1 MIMTTINE
9 IFKTH
14 APEYIRRFGDHMPK
28 LHLKAINAIKSCRT
42 SACGLLMYRCTRC
55 GTSHKMYRSC
65 GNRHCPVCQ
74 NHKMRQWLQ
83 GQLQRQ
89 LPGHHFMIT
98 FTVPQQLRRF
108 IRSNPKKAYSALF
121 AASADTLKAVA
132 QNRRFIGGDLPGF
145 FGVLHTW
152 GRQLQYHP
160 HIHYIVPG
168 GAVSKSD
175 TTWHPSPV
183 NFFAP
188 VKGMSTIFKAKLR
201 DEFTRIG
208 LIDTIAPHLWQQD
221 FIVNC
226 QAVGNCQE
234 SIRYLA
240 PYVFKVAIANSRII
254 KVEDGKVF
262 FRYKKPRSNR
272 WRIMALDI
280 IKFMRRYLQHV
291 LPTGFMKVRYYGFMS
306 PASSVALEKVRS
318 LIELA
323 YGFDVAVPEFDQQ
336 EDAYPTCP
344 YCGGKLEFRC
354 WMHPLIAR
362 IAEYG

>member
-1 MIMTTINE
+1 MTTITE
-9 IFKTH
+9 IFSTY
-14 APEYIRRFGDHMPK
+14 ALEYIRCFGDHMPTIHRK
-28 LHLKAINAIKSCRT
+28 VINAITRCRT
-42 SACGLLMYRCTRC
+42 SACGLVIYGCTRC
-55 GTSHKMYRSC
+55 GTSHTMFRSC

-74 NHKMRQWLQ
+74 NHKTRQWLQ

-108 IRSNPKKAYSALF
+108 IRSNPKKAYSAMF
-121 AASADTLKAVA
+121 TASSQTLKAVA
-132 QNRRFIGGDLPGF
+132 ATTRFVGGDLPGF

-175 TTWHPSPV
+175 STWHSSRLE
-183 NFFAP
+183 FFAP
-188 VKGMSTIFKAKLR
+188 VRVMSRIFKAKLR

-208 LIDTIAPHLWQQD
+208 LIDTIDPHVWQQD
-221 FIVNC
+221 FVVNC
-226 QAVGNCQE
+226 QAVGTCQE

-240 PYVFKVAIANSRII
+240 AYVFKVAISNSRII

-262 FRYKKPRSNR
+262 FRYKKPQSNR
-272 WRIMALDI
+272 WRTMALDI
-280 IKFMRRYLQHV
+280 MEFMRRFLQHV
-291 LPTGFMKVRYYGFMS
+291 LPTGFMKVRHYGFMS
-306 PASSVALEKVRS
+306 PASSVELKKVRS

-323 YGFDVAVPEFDQQ
+323 YGFDVEVPEVAQHD
-336 EDAYPTCP
+336 ELYPRCP
-344 YCGGKLEFRC
+344 DCGGKLEVRC
-354 WMHPLIAR
+354 WIHPLIAR

>member
-1 MIMTTINE
+1 MTTINE
-9 IFKTH
+9 IFKTYG
-14 APEYIRRFGDHMPK
+14 PEYIRRFGDHMPRG
-28 LHLKAINAIKSCRT
+28 HLKVINAITACRT
-42 SACGLLMYRCTRC
+42 SACGLVIYECESC
-55 GTSHKMYRSC
+55 GKSHKMFRSC

-74 NHKMRQWLQ
+74 NHKTQHWLQ
-83 GQLQRQ
+83 RQLQRQ

-98 FTVPQQLRRF
+98 FTVPQSLRRS
-108 IRSNPKKAYSALF
+108 IRSHQKQAYSALF
-121 AASADTLKAVA
+121 SASSDTLKAVA
-132 QNRRFIGGDLPGF
+132 ATKRFVGGDLPGF

-168 GAVSKSD
+168 GALSKPNGK
-175 TTWHPSPV
+175 WHPSPL

-188 VKGMSTIFKAKLR
+188 VRVMSKIFKAKLR
-201 DEFTRIG
+201 DELKR
-208 LIDTIAPHLWQQD
+208 LDLLKYVDPDVWQQD

-240 PYVFKVAIANSRII
+240 PYVFKVAISNSRII
-254 KVEDGKVF
+254 RVEDSKVF

-272 WRIMALDI
+272 WRTMALDTME
-280 IKFMRRYLQHV
+280 FMRRFLQHV
-291 LPTGFMKVRYYGFMS
+291 LPTGFMKVRHYGFMN
-306 PASSVALEKVRS
+306 PASSVDIETISS

-323 YGFDVAVPEFDQQ
+323 YGFDVDVPEVDQQ
-336 EDAYPTCP
+336 DDIHPACP
-344 YCGGKLEFRC
+344 DCGGKLKLRC
-354 WMHPLIAR
+354 WIHPLIAQ

>member
-1 MIMTTINE
+1 MTTINE
-9 IFKTH
+9 ILKTY
-14 APEYIRRFGDHMPK
+14 APAYIRRFGDHMPK
-28 LHLKAINAIKSCRT
+28 IHRRVINAITRCRT
-42 SACGLLMYRCTRC
+42 SACGLVIYECKSC
-55 GTSHKMYRSC
+55 GTSHTMFRSC
-65 GNRHCPVCQ
+65 GNRHCPTCQ
-74 NHKMRQWLQ
+74 NHKTRQWLQ

-108 IRSNPKKAYSALF
+108 IRSNPKKAYGALF
-121 AASADTLKAVA
+121 TASSQTLKAVA
-132 QNRRFIGGDLPGF
+132 ANERFVGGDLPGF

-175 TTWHPSPV
+175 GTWHPSTV
-183 NFFAP
+183 SFFAP
-188 VKGMSTIFKAKLR
+188 VRVMSTIFRAKLR

-208 LIDTIAPHLWQQD
+208 LLYDIDPHVWQHD
-221 FIVNC
+221 FVVNC

-240 PYVFKVAIANSRII
+240 LYVFKVAISHSRII
-254 KVEDGKVF
+254 KVADGKVW
-262 FRYKKPRSNR
+262 FRYQKPRSNR
-272 WRIMALDI
+272 WRTMALDVME
-280 IKFMRRYLQHV
+280 FMRRFLQHV
-291 LPTGFMKVRYYGFMS
+291 LPTGFMKVRYYGFMN
-306 PASSVALEKVRS
+306 PASSVALETVSS

-323 YGFDVAVPEFDQQ
+323 YGFELDLPEVAQHNDV
-336 EDAYPTCP
+336 YPRCP
-344 YCGGKLEFRC
+344 SCGGQLEVRC
-354 WMHPLIAR
+354 WIHPLIAR

>member
-1 MIMTTINE
+1 MTTINE
-9 IFKTH
+9 IFNTYG
-14 APEYIRRFGDHMPK
+14 PEYIRCFGDHMPK
-28 LHLKAINAIKSCRT
+28 IHLKVINAITTCRT
-42 SACGLLMYRCTRC
+42 SACGLVIYECKSC
-55 GTSHKMYRSC
+55 GTSHRMFRSC

-98 FTVPQQLRRF
+98 FTVAQQLRRF
-108 IRSNPKKAYSALF
+108 IRSNPKNAYAALF

-132 QNRRFIGGDLPGF
+132 QNERFVGGDLPGF

-160 HIHYIVPG
+160 HIHYIVSG
-168 GAVSKSD
+168 GALSKSHG
-175 TTWHPSPV
+175 TWHPSQV
-183 NFFAP
+183 SFFAP
-188 VKGMSTIFKAKLR
+188 VKVMSKIFKAKLR
-201 DEFTRIG
+201 DEFKRLDLLTYV
-208 LIDTIAPHLWQQD
+208 DPDVWNQN

-226 QAVGNCQE
+226 QAAANCHE

-240 PYVFKVAIANSRII
+240 PYVFKVAISNSRII
-254 KVEDGKVF
+254 KVEDGTVF
-262 FRYKKPRSNR
+262 FRYKKPHSRR
-272 WRIMALDI
+272 WRTMELDAME
-280 IKFMRRYLQHV
+280 FMRRFLQHV

-306 PASSVALEKVRS
+306 PASSVELEKVRS

-323 YGFDVAVPEFDQQ
+323 YGFDVEVPVLDQQ
-336 EDAYPTCP
+336 DELYPRCP
-344 YCGGKLEFRC
+344 DCGGQMEVRC
-354 WMHPLIAR
+354 WIHPLIAR